1 MKKFRLRQEVSA
13 TEEDG
18 TKVKEISVDMWVST
32 EGISEDTIKD
42 MFELF
47 SNGFT
52 GLIEEVSFAKNNE
65 NEMEFMI
72 DDMKEDWQRWQE
84 QV

>member
-1 MKKFRLRQEVSA
+1 MKRFRLRQEVSV

-18 TKVKEISVDMWVST
+18 TPVKDFSIDMWVST
-32 EGISEDTIKD
+32 EGISEDSVKD

-52 GLIEEVSFAKNNE
+52 GFLEEISFTKDKE
-65 NEMEFMI
+65 QEVEFMSSDI
-72 DDMKEDWQRWQE
+72 RKGW
-84 QV
+84 

>member
-52 GLIEEVSFAKNNE
+52 GLIEEVSFAKSNE

-72 DDMKEDWQRWQE
+72 DDIKEEW
-84 QV
+84 